1 MNSHDGSIDANEA
14 TRLLK
19 HILRVGKA
27 YEPPTAGD
35 AEMTTNGSMEAS
47 ASGQVETASNA
58 GGENL
63 LDSLFRNT
71 QPQDQ
76 HQSIHLSENEE
87 DVSVDVFGQEVH
99 VVVSPPHDSTSSSNR
114 VKIKNIVDYGWE
126 LKYNLGKHV
135 CVHVSGTYLAYAI
148 RAATSPSGAVRV
160 LNHKTGERTLVK
172 GLRGLVQDMGFAWL
186 SSRILLAIVDEY
198 GTLYV
203 YEIDDESGSLTPTLL
218 LQVERPVN
226 EKPSEYRR
234 VVWCSY
240 VPDGGIRAGDSDEDA
255 SKLLVVTNLEEA
267 EVWNVGTVVR
277 EYGCGIL
284 TPEKVSVGLQRML
297 EHTMPITDVAFSPD
311 GTALA
316 TASSDGEVGFFQV
329 YTQEAMIPKCLHRWV
344 PHKKKPISCLF
355 FLDNVK
361 SCSPD
366 TQFWR
371 FALTGAEHN
380 TELKLWS
387 CMTWACLQTI
397 RFFVAP
403 DDPGQLPAF
412 KAEIDPSASYLVL
425 SDIHRKVVYVAQL
438 QIDEQ
443 YKEGRLVSLAQ
454 FPVILPVLS
463 FTVVEAVR
471 CRFKPSTD
479 TEHVDRLD
487 AEHQAADG
495 EEEVRGSEKR
505 HEGTLV
511 RLFWMNTKS
520 LQACHI
526 VYPTAVASSAAS
538 IRTLSQH
545 SLVSGCTDHLSE
557 LGLDAEEAEKS
568 KEEEYFPDK
577 AVSEDT
583 RDPTP
588 SDFSTAE
595 VLLTPSDFTSPSH
608 VTILT
613 STNAAAGPL
622 VVTPCTLTPAN
633 HSGDSDSATSLSE
646 ETPDGM
652 PLLESIPLLEAM
664 TAETPLLAETRPCQ
678 SGEDDGPAAGE
689 PEPPREVAKS
699 TQRPSSQQSTTSTS
713 SHEVAD
719 ILAPSERLANASH
732 STEEEEE
739 LDLGLD
745 YDSAAEELQPIG
757 GHSEGGGA
765 LLAPPVE
772 VPLVSACDETYVEES
787 SQGKG
792 DGAWPELPSST
803 EAYAAVA
810 SGLAPV
816 LPPVPPPVPVEE
828 LQLLAT
834 QQLEQTSALAQ
845 SLAALASQVQ
855 RMSEQHSQTDDL
867 LSSLVAENRA
877 TRAALTR
884 FEATMAQLSS
894 EQRISAEKQANAVV
908 QHLSSSLSA
917 SLDKSISR
925 EMKTSVVPVVCQ
937 TMDGMCSEVSKRLEA
952 TEVTVK
958 DSVSKMTKSKALI
971 EAVSQATSIAVQPHV
986 TANCREILQNT
997 LIPTVEH
1004 LCQNLFLRLNE
1015 SFSRGTRE
1023 FVHQVQVY
1031 LEKKS
1036 KERVDEMTKNVRQS
1050 VERHLQS
1057 SERYMQASVR
1067 NLQESLA
1074 IPDLQGPMERAVHE
1088 AVQGLGAAVHQSLAG
1103 QQEQLLAA
1111 LKEELRE
1118 TLKESVAQ
1126 AAAEGATVRS
1136 QMATPVPMADPQLL
1150 QQQIGLLVRQG
1161 HYNTA
1166 FQQALSVAD
1175 LSVVVATCEMVSPS
1189 SLFDASPCPLQQPVL
1204 LSLIQQLCADLAAN
1218 TDLKLRYLEEAVL
1231 SLDREYPVTKEHV
1244 KAILTLLCQKLNK
1257 FLVTQ
1262 PKHQLARN
1270 VKRLLMVSQSLL
1282 TS

>member
-1 MNSHDGSIDANEA
+1 MDSHDGSIDANEA

-27 YEPPTAGD
+27 YELPSAD
-35 AEMTTNGSMEAS
+35 DSEMTTNGNMEGS
-47 ASGQVETASNA
+47 ASNQAETATNA

-63 LDSLFRNT
+63 LDSLFRST
-71 QPQDQ
+71 RPQDQ

-87 DVSVDVFGQEVH
+87 DVSVDVYGQEVS
-99 VVVSPPHDSTSSSNR
+99 VIVSPTHDSASSSSR

-135 CVHVSGTYLAYAI
+135 CVHISGTYLAYAI

-203 YEIDDESGSLTPTLL
+203 YEIDDEAGSLTPTLL
-218 LQVERPVN
+218 LQVERPAN
-226 EKPSEYRR
+226 AKPSEYRR

-240 VPDGGIRAGDSDEDA
+240 VPDGSFRAGDADEDA

-284 TPEKVSVGLQRML
+284 TPDKVTVGLQRLL

-329 YTQEAMIPKCLHRWV
+329 YTQEADMIPRQVPFKGALKRCLHRWV
-344 PHKKKPISCLF
+344 PHKQKPISCLF

-361 SCSPD
+361 SCSPE

-371 FALTGAEHN
+371 FALTGADHN

-397 RFFVAP
+397 RFLVAP

-438 QIDEQ
+438 QQDEQ

-526 VYPTAVASSAAS
+526 VYPTAIASSTTS

-557 LGLDAEEAEKS
+557 LGLDVEDGEKP
-568 KEEEYFPDK
+568 KEGEYVGPKFVDQAGGSGDK
-577 AVSEDT
+577 
-583 RDPTP
+583 RDPSP
-588 SDFSTAE
+588 SNFSTAD

-608 VTILT
+608 MTILT
-613 STNAAAGPL
+613 STNAAACIWFTGPL
-622 VVTPCTLTPAN
+622 AVTPCTLTPAN

-646 ETPDGM
+646 EAPEGM
-652 PLLESIPLLEAM
+652 PLLEAIPMMEAM
-664 TAETPLLAETRPCQ
+664 TVERPLLDEAQARQ
-678 SGEDDGPAAGE
+678 SLSGEGDEPAAVEPELPGE
-689 PEPPREVAKS
+689 P
-699 TQRPSSQQSTTSTS
+699 TQNARRPSSQQSTTSTS

-719 ILAPSERLANASH
+719 ILAPSERLANANH

-745 YDSAAEELQPIG
+745 YDSAAEELQPVEG
-757 GHSEGGGA
+757 GHDVA
-765 LLAPPVE
+765 TLLAPPAE
-772 VPLVSACDETYVEES
+772 VALVSTRDATYVEES
-787 SQGKG
+787 SKGKG
-792 DGAWPELPSST
+792 DGVWPEVPNSS
-803 EAYAAVA
+803 EAYATVS
-810 SGLAPV
+810 SGLPPV
-816 LPPVPPPVPVEE
+816 LPVVPPAMPVNE
-828 LQLLAT
+828 LQVLVT

-845 SLAALASQVQ
+845 SLAALTSQVQ
-855 RMSEQHSQTDDL
+855 RMSEQHLQTDDL
-867 LSSLVAENRA
+867 LSSLVAESRA
-877 TRAALTR
+877 SRNTLKHL
-884 FEATMAQLSS
+884 EATMVQLSN
-894 EQRISAEKQANAVV
+894 EQRVSAEKQANTVV
-908 QHLSSSLSA
+908 QHVSSSLSSSL
-917 SLDKSISR
+917 DKAISR
-925 EMKTSVVPVVCQ
+925 EVKTSVAPAVSKTV
-937 TMDGMCSEVSKRLEA
+937 DGMCSEVSKRLEV
-952 TEVTVK
+952 TEATVK
-958 DSVSKMTKSKALI
+958 DSVSKMTKSKAFV
-971 EAVSQATSIAVQPHV
+971 EAVSQATSVAVQPHV
-986 TANCREILQNT
+986 TENCREILQNT

-1004 LCQNLFLRLNE
+1004 VCQNMFLRLNE

-1023 FVHQVQVY
+1023 FLHQVQVY

-1036 KERVDEMTKNVRQS
+1036 KERMDEVTKSMRQS
-1050 VERHLQS
+1050 VDRHLQA
-1057 SERYMQASVR
+1057 SERYLQASVR
-1067 NLQESLA
+1067 NLQES
-1074 IPDLQGPMERAVHE
+1074 IPDLQGPMEQAVHE
-1088 AVQGLGAAVHQSLAG
+1088 AVQGLRAAVHQSLAG

-1118 TLKESVAQ
+1118 TLKESVAKV
-1126 AAAEGATVRS
+1126 AAEGATARS
-1136 QMATPVPMADPQLL
+1136 QMATPIPMADPQLL
-1150 QQQIGLLVRQG
+1150 QQQIGQLVRQG
-1161 HYNTA
+1161 HYNAA
-1166 FQQALSVAD
+1166 FQQALSAAD
-1175 LSVVVATCEMVSPS
+1175 LTIVMATCEMVSPS

-1204 LSLIQQLCADLAAN
+1204 LSLIQQLCANLAAN
-1218 TDLKLRYLEEAVL
+1218 TDLKLR
-1231 SLDREYPVTKEHV
+1231 
-1244 KAILTLLCQKLNK
+1244 
-1257 FLVTQ
+1257 
-1262 PKHQLARN
+1262 
-1270 VKRLLMVSQSLL
+1270 
-1282 TS
+1282 